1 MSKFFKTSDSD
12 ATFVGNMLRGVGQ
25 VMFQKNGWT
34 GLFFLCGI
42 AWGAYDAG
50 CIEVAWGA
58 LVGTF
63 VSTITGYLL
72 GLDREDGDSGLWGFN
87 GVLVGCA
94 IMTFLESTPLTWVA
108 LILCSALTV
117 WVRVA
122 LNNTMKGWKIN
133 SFTFPFVTSTWIF
146 LLASRAL
153 HGMPADSLPSP
164 HLPGYFDWSV
174 SLAPLDLVEYWLK
187 GIAQVFLIDSWG
199 TGILFLIGLA
209 VSNIWAAVWA
219 AIGSAVALAGAILFG
234 APGEMISEGLFGFS
248 SVLTA
253 IALGATFYRPSWG
266 SAIWSL
272 LGIVVCMFVQLA
284 TDLWL
289 EPIGLP
295 ALTAPFCLT
304 TWIFL
309 LPLFKFGKHKHPVD
323 HSDWHKKREVTA
335 DTTATKNE

>member
-1 MSKFFKTSDSD
+1 MANFFKTGDSD
-12 ATFVGNMLRGVGQ
+12 ATFIGNMLRGVGQ
-25 VMFQKNGWT
+25 VMFQRNGWT

-50 CIEVAWGA
+50 TIEVAWGA
-58 LVGTF
+58 LVGAAVATL
-63 VSTITGYLL
+63 TGYLL
-72 GLDREDGDSGLWGFN
+72 ALDRNDGNSGLWGFN
-87 GVLVGCA
+87 GTLVGCA
-94 IMTFLESTPLTWVA
+94 LMTFLESTPLVWLA
-108 LILCSALTV
+108 LVLCSALSV
-117 WVRVA
+117 WVQVA
-122 LNNTMKGWKIN
+122 LNNVMKGWKVN
-133 SFTFPFVTSTWIF
+133 SFTFPFVTCTWIF

-153 HGMPADSLPSP
+153 HGMPADALPSP

-174 SLAPLDLVEYWLK
+174 SLAPLNLVEYWLK
-187 GIAQVFLIDSWG
+187 GIGQVFLINSWG
-199 TGILFLIGLA
+199 AGALFLVGLA
-209 VSNIWAAVWA
+209 VSSIRAAVWA

-253 IALGATFYRPSWG
+253 IALGATFYQPSWS
-266 SAIWSL
+266 SAIWTL
-272 LGIVVCMFVQLA
+272 LGVVVCMFVQLA

-309 LPLFKFGKHKHPVD
+309 LPLFRFGEHPKEVD
-323 HSDWHKKREVTA
+323 HSHWRHSKDVEQPKF
-335 DTTATKNE
+335 

>member
-1 MSKFFKTSDSD
+1 MANFFKTGDSD
-12 ATFVGNMLRGVGQ
+12 ATFIGNMLRGVGQ
-25 VMFQKNGWT
+25 VMFQRNGWT

-50 CIEVAWGA
+50 TIEVAWGA
-58 LVGTF
+58 LVGAAVATL
-63 VSTITGYLL
+63 TGYLL
-72 GLDREDGDSGLWGFN
+72 ALDRNDGNSGLWGFN
-87 GVLVGCA
+87 GTLVGCA
-94 IMTFLESTPLTWVA
+94 LMTFLESTLLVWLA
-108 LILCSALTV
+108 LVLCSALSV
-117 WVRVA
+117 WVQVA
-122 LNNTMKGWKIN
+122 LNNVMKGWKVN
-133 SFTFPFVTSTWIF
+133 SFTFPFVTCTWIF

-153 HGMPADSLPSP
+153 RGMPADALPSP

-187 GIAQVFLIDSWG
+187 GIGQVFLINSWG
-199 TGILFLIGLA
+199 TGALFLVGLA
-209 VSNIWAAVWA
+209 VSSIRAALWA

-253 IALGATFYRPSWG
+253 IALGATFYQPSWR
-266 SAIWSL
+266 SAIWAL
-272 LGIVVCMFVQLA
+272 LGVVVCMFVQLA

-309 LPLFKFGKHKHPVD
+309 LPLFRFGEHPKEVD
-323 HSDWHKKREVTA
+323 HSHWRHSKDVEQPKF
-335 DTTATKNE
+335 

>member
-1 MSKFFKTSDSD
+1 MAKLFKTEEQQSS
-12 ATFVGNMLRGVGQ
+12 FVGNMLRGIGQ
-25 VMFQKNGWT
+25 VMFQRNGWT

-42 AWGAYDAG
+42 AWGAYNSG
-50 CIEVAWGA
+50 VIEVAWGA

-63 VSTITGYLL
+63 VATLTGYIL
-72 GLDREDGDSGLWGFN
+72 GLERSDGDSGLWGFN

-94 IMTFLESTPLTWVA
+94 MMTFLESTPLTWVA
-108 LILCSALTV
+108 LIICSALTV
-117 WVRVA
+117 WVRLA
-122 LNNTMKGWKIN
+122 LNNIMKGWRVN
-133 SFTFPFVTSTWIF
+133 SFTFPFVTTTWIF

-153 HGMPADSLPSP
+153 HGMPADALPSP

-174 SLAPLDLVEYWLK
+174 SLGVLDIVEYWLK

-209 VSNIWAAVWA
+209 VSNIWAAIWA
-219 AIGSAVALAGAILFG
+219 AIGSAVALGGAILFG
-234 APGEMISEGLFGFS
+234 APAEMISEGLFGFS

-253 IALGATFYRPSWG
+253 IALGATFYPRSWR
-266 SAIWSL
+266 SALWAVT
-272 LGIVVCMFVQLA
+272 GVVICLFVQLA

-289 EPIGLP
+289 EPLGLP

-309 LPLFKFGKHKHPVD
+309 LPLLRFDKEQNKID
-323 HSDWHKKREVTA
+323 HSEWHH
-335 DTTATKNE
+335 KNNDVKQQNN